1 MLFNTFIRK
10 ILVSHE
16 LPRRTSQWSTK
27 WGDHDRNGEENPQ
40 NGFEWS
46 SNGSARASMVGIP
59 KSAVHRI
66 LTDNLDMRK
75 LRARWVPRLLTMEQ
89 KQRREDV
96 SIKCLAIFHSNKAE
110 FSRRFITVDEPCVHH
125 FTPETKQ
132 QSKNELKM
140 ENRLQIRRRQFNLLA
155 RPWHQIWDARGI
167 NFIDYLWKGESI
179 NGEYSARFF

>member
-1 MLFNTFIRK
+1 
-10 ILVSHE
+10 
-16 LPRRTSQWSTK
+16 
-27 WGDHDRNGEENPQ
+27 
-40 NGFEWS
+40 
-46 SNGSARASMVGIP
+46 MVGIP

-167 NFIDYLWKGESI
+167 NFIDYL
-179 NGEYSARFF
+179 